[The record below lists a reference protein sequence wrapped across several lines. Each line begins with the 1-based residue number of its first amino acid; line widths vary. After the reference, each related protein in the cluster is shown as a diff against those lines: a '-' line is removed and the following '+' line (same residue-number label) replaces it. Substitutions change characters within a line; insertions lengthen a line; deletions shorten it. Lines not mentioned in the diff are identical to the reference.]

1 MGPGAR
7 LSLAGC
13 AALAMLALALP
24 GCGGGATAAPDR
36 ADARQAS
43 GATPAPDQA
52 DARQAGEGAPAE
64 KGAGQKGAGQ
74 KGAGT
79 AASDGAPGTSASA
92 DGTAASDG
100 APGASASASQT
111 TASGGAR
118 ADGCPAQLGRFVDSL
133 ESLRRRLVAGLTYGE
148 YADAVRALR
157 ARYATIPIARLTPAC
172 LLATGTPSERA
183 FNLYAEAANAWG
195 ECLSQPGCDAADVEA
210 PLQAEWHL
218 ASRQLE
224 ALRRR

>member
-36 ADARQAS
+36 ADARQA
-43 GATPAPDQA
+43 G
-52 DARQAGEGAPAE
+52 GGAPAE
-64 KGAGQKGAGQ
+64 KGAGQ

-79 AASDGAPGTSASA
+79 AASDGAPGTSESA

-111 TASGGAR
+111 AASGGAR